1 MKPRVHGVPLLV
13 LAAIAFV
20 AGLAGLFRD
29 RFEAGDIYPAYSTL
43 RSDPMGCRALYEA
56 LRGYP
61 GMEAT
66 RVYSQADYRD
76 QGPGSVF
83 LYFGAQAGPY
93 GIRDADMKA
102 LDSLA
107 RAGNRIV
114 LGFAPRGPDSRWE
127 PMPEDSAEAAADSVK
142 ATTDSLK
149 STADSAKASGAPS
162 GPAKNLPAAKRDP
175 SRIRGFHLA
184 LDTAAGRR
192 SPASALGNIQDTLPW
207 IGSLYFDSLESPWS
221 VLYLRDSLPVMV
233 ERPLGKGSMVLIADS
248 YWASNEAL
256 FAFLPGRLLSLL
268 AAGHSRLLFDERHLG
283 LHRND
288 SLVDL
293 LVKYRMHLLLPS
305 LLLLLLAYVWKLRSA
320 FDAPETAGAPSRSPA
335 EPLGG
340 AGLAGL
346 LRRNIPA
353 GELLGNCYSQ
363 WKETEGGS
371 SAVVRRVDVEAGR
384 ILAGDADAK
393 AASLIEDY
401 RKIQGLINQRNSK

>member
-29 RFEAGDIYPAYSTL
+29 RFEAGDIYPAYSSL
-43 RSDPMGCRALYEA
+43 RSDPMGCRAMYEA

-61 GMEAT
+61 GMT
-66 RVYSQADYRD
+66 VSRVFSQADYRD

-83 LYFGAQAGPY
+83 LYFGATAGPE
-93 GIRDADMKA
+93 GIRKADMRV

-107 RAGNRIV
+107 REGNRIV
-114 LGFAPRGPDSRWE
+114 LSFAPRGPDSRWE
-127 PMPEDSAEAAADSVK
+127 PMPEDSAEAAADS
-142 ATTDSLK
+142 L
-149 STADSAKASGAPS
+149 KASGAPS
-162 GPAKNLPAAKRDP
+162 GPAKKLPAAKRDS

-207 IGSLYFDSLESPWS
+207 ISRLYFDSLEGPWA

-233 ERPLGKGSMVLIADS
+233 ERPLGKGSMVLIADT

-268 AAGHSRLLFDERHLG
+268 AAGHTRLLFDERHLG

-305 LLLLLLAYVWKLRSA
+305 LLLLLLAYFWKLRSA
-320 FDAPETAGAPSRSPA
+320 FDAPETAVASSRSPA

-371 SAVVRRVDVEAGR
+371 SAVVRRVDAEAGR